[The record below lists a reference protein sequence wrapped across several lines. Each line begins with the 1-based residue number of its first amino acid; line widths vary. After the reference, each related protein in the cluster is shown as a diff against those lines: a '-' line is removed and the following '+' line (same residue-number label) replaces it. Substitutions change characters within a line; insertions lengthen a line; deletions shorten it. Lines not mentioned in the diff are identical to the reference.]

1 MNIGGN
7 IVELAI
13 ETNKIDWWFW
23 AITLVFI
30 IIALFGWLA
39 AYYAVM
45 AISGIHVLYFVQ
57 RDGKSAFTTQVRIF
71 YFVVTL
77 LGLWTAIRLP
87 IFILL
92 FLGTVMVTF
101 TGRCILALI
110 LKMMPWN
117 KNIPEGAS
125 CEIKQQP

>member
-1 MNIGGN
+1 MNIGG
-7 IVELAI
+7 EMMAFAI

-23 AITLVFI
+23 AITLLFI
-30 IIALFGWLA
+30 IIALFGWVP

-57 RDGKSAFTTQVRIF
+57 RDGNLAFTTQVRIF

-77 LGLWTAIRLP
+77 LGLWTLIRFP

-92 FLGTVMVTF
+92 LLGTVMVTF
-101 TGRCILALI
+101 TGRCILARI

-117 KNIPEGAS
+117 KDMPEGAS

>member
-1 MNIGGN
+1 M
-7 IVELAI
+7 ELAI
-13 ETNKIDWWFW
+13 ETKKIDWWFW
-23 AITLVFI
+23 ATTLVFI

-45 AISGIHVLYFVQ
+45 AISGIHVLYFVL

-117 KNIPEGAS
+117 KYMPEGAS